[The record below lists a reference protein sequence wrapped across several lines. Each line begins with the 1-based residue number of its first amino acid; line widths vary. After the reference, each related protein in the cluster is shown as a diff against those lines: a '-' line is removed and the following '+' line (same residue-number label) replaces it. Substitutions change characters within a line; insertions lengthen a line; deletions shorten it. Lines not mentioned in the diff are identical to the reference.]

1 MLDPQG
7 ITLAEVDK
15 RFPHSFQKLNYDVLL
30 DYDSTYKPKVIS
42 TFQMCVNT
50 IITLLMMKP
59 GQYPSI
65 PELGIDIDQYL
76 HEYAD
81 DKSIPATIMNKLYDQ
96 CNRLNM
102 ALGLQ
107 ITCDIDRLSNGM
119 NALIVTVTTNEY
131 LAYGS
136 ESGKVIIG
144 ITYNELNDLYVRK
157 TYIK

>member
-7 ITLAEVDK
+7 ITLAEVEK
-15 RFPHSFQKLNYDVLL
+15 RYPRQFQKLNYDVLM

-42 TFQMCVNT
+42 TFQMCINT
-50 IITLLMMKP
+50 IIMLLMMKP

-76 HEYAD
+76 HDYAD
-81 DKSIPATIMNKLYDQ
+81 DKTIPSTIINKLYDQ

-102 ALGLQ
+102 ALGLD
-107 ITCDIDRLSNGM
+107 IKCDIDKLPNGM
-119 NALIVTVTTNEY
+119 NALIVTVSGDEY
-131 LAYGS
+131 LAYGADS
-136 ESGKVIIG
+136 HKVVIG